1 MFRGD
6 EEKEGTPLTQAEYS
20 FYYNYDTPVELRGE
34 KKVTHFL
41 HLDLETP

>member
-20 FYYNYDTPVELRGE
+20 YSNYDMPVELRGE
-34 KKVTHFL
+34 KKVAHFL
-41 HLDLETP
+41 H